1 MTEQKNANKAPNREQ
16 ETLKTRILKHL
27 KSFFTHNLA
36 MKIVSVV
43 FAVLL
48 WGYVITDQKPLRST
62 VISNVPISFE
72 GEAELLAQS
81 LCVRGNR
88 AEILQDVNV
97 TVRTQITNS
106 AYLKANSISATINL
120 RNISEARTYS
130 LPITA
135 SMSSALGVVQT
146 VSPGNVEV
154 EIDDLVTKTIP
165 VTTSYIGEVP
175 VGYWADMDNATTT
188 ARIDIQG
195 PKTDVSRVVSAACV
209 VPLEGQTSTIYRTF
223 DVVLYD
229 AQSEVVSADIL
240 IGTLPTSTVRV
251 PIYPAKTVTV
261 DVLGSLIGTD
271 NLAANHVL
279 YSAVATP
286 PEVRIVGSQTAVA
299 QVESL
304 SLEPISVSGLDDPTT
319 VTAELIL
326 PEGVNLTEEEAITVH
341 IDVRESTISQT
352 FEQVPIQIQGLGKGL
367 TATLSLNTADLTI
380 EGRYSLVSMVKRSD
394 IDLIVDVT
402 GLDVGT
408 HTLPL
413 SRLILDNEATIEL
426 SSKLSSE
433 SVVVIITK

>member
-1 MTEQKNANKAPNREQ
+1 MTEVKKGNPAPNKGTENMKKRVLAQ
-16 ETLKTRILKHL
+16 IKA
-27 KSFFTHNLA
+27 FFTHNLA
-36 MKIVSVV
+36 MKIVAVV

-62 VISNVPISFE
+62 VVSNVPTSFE

-88 AEILQDVNV
+88 AEILENVNV

-106 AYLKANSISATINL
+106 AYLKASSISATINL
-120 RNISEARTYS
+120 RNISEARTYK
-130 LPITA
+130 LPISA
-135 SMSSALGVVQT
+135 SMSSALGVQT
-146 VSPGNVEV
+146 VSPGTVEV
-154 EIDDLVTKTIP
+154 EIDNLVTKTIP
-165 VTTSYIGEVP
+165 VTTTYTGEVP

-195 PKTDVSRVVSAACV
+195 PKTDVSRVVRAVCE
-209 VPLEGQTSTIYRTF
+209 VPLEDQTSTIYRTF
-223 DVVLYD
+223 DVILYD
-229 AQSEVVSADIL
+229 AEGNAVPSDFL

-251 PIYPAKTVTV
+251 PIYPAKTVSI
-261 DVLGSLIGTD
+261 DVLDSLIGTD

-286 PEVRIVGSQTAVA
+286 GEVRIVGSQAAVA

-304 SLEPISVSGLDDPTT
+304 SLEPISVSGLDDPATI
-319 VTAELIL
+319 TAELIL
-326 PEGVNLTEEEAITVH
+326 PEGVSLSDEETITVH

-352 FEQVPIQIQGLGKGL
+352 FEQVPIQIQGLGKGFA
-367 TATLSLNTADLTI
+367 ATLSLNTADLTI

-394 IDLIVDVT
+394 IQLFVDVT

-413 SRLILDNEATIEL
+413 SKLVLNSDATIEL
-426 SSKLSSE
+426 TTKLSSE
-433 SVVVIITK
+433 SVAVIITK